1 MNALHPLGRLF
12 QSVEDSRGWT
22 LREIA
27 RRIERSGR
35 TISHAYVGRLKREP
49 IQSVSYE
56 TIRALAIGLDVPERV
71 VGLAA
76 LDTMGVH
83 DLEPDEVGIPATIA
97 RDPDLTDRDRRI
109 LLAVV
114 REMQRGQD
122 DHDQGVDTARGMPVA
137 RDAGPD
143 GVTTEHRDDAGD
155 DEHEVYPWEKGD
167 FDLAAKRGRNRGR
180 EMRERQDRDA
190 EDGGA

>member
-76 LDTMGVH
+76 LETMGVH

-122 DHDQGVDTARGMPVA
+122 DDDQDVGTARRMPVA
-137 RDAGPD
+137 GDAESD
-143 GVTTEHRDDAGD
+143 GVTPERRD
-155 DEHEVYPWEKGD
+155 EVADGERETYPWETGE
-167 FDLAAKRGRNRGR
+167 FTLAAKRGRNRGR
-180 EMRERQDRDA
+180 ELRERQDKDA
-190 EDGGA
+190 EEGGG